1 MSLDKATVAR
11 VARLARI
18 HIPDGDLEQ
27 LAGEL
32 NQIIGWVEQLA
43 EVDTD
48 GVVPMTS
55 VVEMRLPQRA
65 DLVTEGE
72 EAERVL
78 ANAPDSA
85 DGFFVVPRV
94 IE

>member
-27 LAGEL
+27 LAREL

-65 DLVTEGE
+65 DVVTEGE

>member
-1 MSLDKATVAR
+1 
-11 VARLARI
+11 
-18 HIPDGDLEQ
+18 
-27 LAGEL
+27 
-32 NQIIGWVEQLA
+32 
-43 EVDTD
+43 
-48 GVVPMTS
+48 MTS

-65 DLVTEGE
+65 DVVTEGE

>member
-65 DLVTEGE
+65 DVVTEGE